1 MEYVLEALS
10 LYSILF
16 AGLVALIIWWRLPNE
31 TEPKK
36 KKRKRSQNPQDVW
49 LQTVLF
55 DCLIYGIPQTLFIYD
70 GFYKALDNP
79 KIINQILH
87 EEPGLFKTKYDYVTL
102 SIVYTN
108 GIRKDYTY
116 KGGKK

>member
-1 MEYVLEALS
+1 MTYLLESLS
-10 LYSILF
+10 LYSVLIV
-16 AGLVALIIWWRLPNE
+16 GLMALYLWWRSPNE
-31 TEPKK
+31 AEPKK

-70 GFYKALDNP
+70 GFYKALENP

-87 EEPGLFKTKYDYVTL
+87 EEPGLFKTKYDYTTL

-108 GIRKDYTY
+108 GVRKDYTY
-116 KGGKK
+116 EGGKG